1 MTPRDTGVQGT
12 PIPAVRVR
20 AAEGD
25 VDDASLER
33 IRDKV
38 LAALNRPGL
47 PPLGGEVRI
56 ARATARHT
64 EQPWSA
70 RGEIRVGADLVVV
83 HAQETSAYRLAERLH
98 DRLRGQVERVVHR
111 GETARRTSA
120 PPPWRGGPGDAR
132 AAEVSP
138 GS

>member
-1 MTPRDTGVQGT
+1 MTPRDTGVQDT
-12 PIPAVRVR
+12 PTAAVRVR

-25 VDDASLER
+25 VDETSLAR
-33 IRDKV
+33 IRAKV
-38 LAALNRPGL
+38 LAALDRPGL

-56 ARATARHT
+56 TRAAARHT

-70 RGEIRVGADLVVV
+70 GGEIRVGADLVVV
-83 HAQETSAYRLAERLH
+83 HAQEATAYRLADRLH

-120 PPPWRGGPGDAR
+120 PPPWRGGPGGAQS
-132 AAEVSP
+132 AEASP